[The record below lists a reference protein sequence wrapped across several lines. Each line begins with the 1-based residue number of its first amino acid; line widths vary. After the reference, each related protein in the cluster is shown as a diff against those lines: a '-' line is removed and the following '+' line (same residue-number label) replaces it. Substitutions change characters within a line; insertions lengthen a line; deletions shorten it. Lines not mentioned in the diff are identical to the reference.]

1 MFTDNYDSQ
10 KSLLVF
16 DEDEATAKKP
26 SQVSKQSIM
35 SHHYGL
41 GNLSLDAVRSVSQT
55 TTHNRFQQHL
65 LAKQKQIEAQTLSN
79 RVSYLERDNLR
90 LRKQI

>member
-1 MFTDNYDSQ
+1 
-10 KSLLVF
+10 
-16 DEDEATAKKP
+16 
-26 SQVSKQSIM
+26 M

-41 GNLSLDAVRSVSQT
+41 GNLSIEAVRSVSQT

-79 RVSYLERDNLR
+79 RV
-90 LRKQI
+90 